1 MEATP
6 VFSIPGIVCTS
17 AAVKRSVR
25 HERRYLAGC
34 CAWSLLLL
42 EPVHALYI
50 MMMTS
55 YNMFRTNVVSGPGM
69 PGMRAMRSAVRD
81 RMLLPISNQHG
92 SHTYHLKT
100 LPAYN
105 DSSDGKSAQ
114 QLASALIV
122 STVLASLAVDRTCKE
137 MSWTV
142 FSLPSGFLRIFQC
155 WTSCSCRKEAL
166 FLAAAQHACITM
178 TCGVCA
184 AMP

>member
-6 VFSIPGIVCTS
+6 VFSIPGMVCTS

-25 HERRYLAGC
+25 HGRRYLAVC
-34 CAWSLLLL
+34 CGWSLLLL
-42 EPVHALYI
+42 DSVHALYI

-55 YNMFRTNVVSGPGM
+55 YNMFRTNVVSG
-69 PGMRAMRSAVRD
+69 MRAMRSAVRD
-81 RMLLPISNQHG
+81 RMLLPISNRHG

-105 DSSDGKSAQ
+105 DISDGKSAQ

-137 MSWTV
+137 MSWTLS
-142 FSLPSGFLRIFQC
+142 SLPTGFLRMIQC
-155 WTSCSCRKEAL
+155 WTSCSSRKEAL
-166 FLAAAQHACITM
+166 FLAAAQHACITL